1 LVGAPGDSGHLTIDR
16 ESDARRESDVAIPK
30 LRATA
35 ATERGGRSNDPE
47 GVKRNILE
55 VATAEFAANGF
66 SGARVDEIA
75 ALTRTSKRMIYYY
88 FTSKKG
94 LYLAVLENAYRN
106 IREVEAGLDLDSLDP
121 EMAMK
126 ALVGY
131 TFDYQNAHPEFVRL
145 VMIENIHEAVHL
157 RNSKAIQSLNIRIID
172 SLKRIIARGQR
183 AGNFRKGLDPIDL
196 HLTISALAFF
206 NVSNRA
212 TFSAIFNVDMGSMKA
227 LAIRR
232 AQVVDVVMRY
242 VLA

>member
-1 LVGAPGDSGHLTIDR
+1 VN
-16 ESDARRESDVAIPK
+16 DVALPK
-30 LRATA
+30 GLAPVTV
-35 ATERGGRSNDPE
+35 ERSGRSNDPE

-75 ALTRTSKRMIYYY
+75 SLTRTSKRMIYYY
-88 FTSKKG
+88 FNSKKG
-94 LYLAVLENAYRN
+94 LYLAVIENAYRS
-106 IREVEAGLDLDSLDP
+106 IREVEAGLDLNSLDP

-145 VMIENIHEAVHL
+145 VMIENIHEAAHL
-157 RNSKAIQSLNIRIID
+157 RSSKAIQSLNIRIID

-183 AGNFRKGLDPIDL
+183 AGSFRKRLDPIDL

-242 VLA
+242 VAA

>member
-1 LVGAPGDSGHLTIDR
+1 VD
-16 ESDARRESDVAIPK
+16 DVALPK
-30 LRATA
+30 ALAPA
-35 ATERGGRSNDPE
+35 ATGRASRSNDPE

-88 FTSKKG
+88 FNSKKG
-94 LYLAVLENAYRN
+94 LYLAVLENAYRS
-106 IREVEAGLDLDSLDP
+106 IREVEAGLDLDALDP
-121 EMAMK
+121 ETAMR

-157 RNSKAIQSLNIRIID
+157 RSSKAIQGLNVRIID

-183 AGNFRKGLDPIDL
+183 AGHFRKGLDPIDL

-206 NVSNRA
+206 NVSNQA
-212 TFSAIFNVDMGSMKA
+212 TFSAIFNVDMGSIKA

-242 VLA
+242 VAA

>member
-1 LVGAPGDSGHLTIDR
+1 M
-16 ESDARRESDVAIPK
+16 
-30 LRATA
+30 A
-35 ATERGGRSNDPE
+35 AERSGRSNDPE

-75 ALTRTSKRMIYYY
+75 SLTRTSKRMIYYY
-88 FTSKKG
+88 FNSKKG
-94 LYLAVLENAYRN
+94 LYLAVLENAYRS
-106 IREVEAGLDLDSLDP
+106 IREVEADLDLDALDP
-121 EMAMK
+121 ETAMK

-145 VMIENIHEAVHL
+145 VMIENIHEAAHL
-157 RNSKAIQSLNIRIID
+157 RSSKAIRSLNIRIID
-172 SLKRIIARGQR
+172 SLKRIVVRGQR
-183 AGNFRKGLDPIDL
+183 AGRFRKGLDPIDL

-242 VLA
+242 VAV

>member
-1 LVGAPGDSGHLTIDR
+1 MAGSSVKSGHSSKARITRVPPVETPDGTIAPANAAAKTEKKIISTR
-16 ESDARRESDVAIPK
+16 ERLLEAAI
-30 LRATA
+30 
-35 ATERGGRSNDPE
+35 
-47 GVKRNILE
+47 
-55 VATAEFAANGF
+55 AEFAENGM

-75 ALTRTSKRMIYYY
+75 SLTRTSKRMIYYY
-88 FTSKKG
+88 FNSKKG
-94 LYLAVLENAYRN
+94 LYLAVLENAYRS
-106 IREVEAGLDLDSLDP
+106 IREVEADLDLDSLDP
-121 EMAMK
+121 ETAMK
-126 ALVGY
+126 ARVGF
-131 TFDYQNAHPEFVRL
+131 TFDYQNSHPEFVRL

-157 RNSKAIQSLNIRIID
+157 RSSKAIQSLNIRIID
-172 SLKRIIARGQR
+172 TLKRIIARGQR

>member
-157 RNSKAIQSLNIRIID
+157 RSSKAIQSLNIRIID
-172 SLKRIIARGQR
+172 TLKRIIARGQR

-232 AQVVDVVMRY
+232 AQAVDVVMRY

>member
-1 LVGAPGDSGHLTIDR
+1 VD
-16 ESDARRESDVAIPK
+16 DVAASKAPAP
-30 LRATA
+30 RAI
-35 ATERGGRSNDPE
+35 ERGSRSNDPE

-66 SGARVDEIA
+66 SGARVNEIA
-75 ALTRTSKRMIYYY
+75 SLTRTSKRMIYYY
-88 FTSKKG
+88 FKSKKG

-106 IREVEAGLDLDSLDP
+106 IREVEANLDLDSLDP

-157 RNSKAIQSLNIRIID
+157 RSSKEIHGLNVRIID
-172 SLKRIIARGQR
+172 TLKRIIARGQR
-183 AGNFRKGLDPIDL
+183 EGRFRKGLDPIDL

-206 NVSNRA
+206 NVSNKA
-212 TFSAIFNVDMGSMKA
+212 TFSAIFDVDMGSMKA

-242 VLA
+242 VLP

>member
-1 LVGAPGDSGHLTIDR
+1 MALSKALT
-16 ESDARRESDVAIPK
+16 P
-30 LRATA
+30 A
-35 ATERGGRSNDPE
+35 ATGRASRSNDPE

-75 ALTRTSKRMIYYY
+75 SLTRTSKRMIYYY
-88 FTSKKG
+88 FNSKKG

-157 RNSKAIQSLNIRIID
+157 RSSKAIHSLNIRIID
-172 SLKRIIARGQR
+172 TLKRIIARGQR
-183 AGNFRKGLDPIDL
+183 AGSFRKGLDPIDL

-206 NVSNRA
+206 NVSNKA

-242 VLA
+242 VLS

>member
-1 LVGAPGDSGHLTIDR
+1 M
-16 ESDARRESDVAIPK
+16 AIPK
-30 LRATA
+30 LRARA
-35 ATERGGRSNDPE
+35 AMERGGRSNDPE

-88 FTSKKG
+88 FNSKKG

-157 RNSKAIQSLNIRIID
+157 RSSKAIQSLNIRIID
-172 SLKRIIARGQR
+172 TLKRIIARGQR
-183 AGNFRKGLDPIDL
+183 AGTD
-196 HLTISALAFF
+196 
-206 NVSNRA
+206 
-212 TFSAIFNVDMGSMKA
+212 
-227 LAIRR
+227 RR
-232 AQVVDVVMRY
+232 PN
-242 VLA
+242 

>member
-1 LVGAPGDSGHLTIDR
+1 MYAGVN
-16 ESDARRESDVAIPK
+16 DVAASKVP
-30 LRATA
+30 APQA
-35 ATERGGRSNDPE
+35 MERGSRSNDPE
-47 GVKRNILE
+47 GVKCNILE

-66 SGARVDEIA
+66 SGARVNEIA
-75 ALTRTSKRMIYYY
+75 SLTRTSKRMIYYY
-88 FTSKKG
+88 FKSKKG

-106 IREVEAGLDLDSLDP
+106 IREVEANLALDSLDP

-157 RNSKAIQSLNIRIID
+157 RNSKAIQGLNVRIID
-172 SLKRIIARGQR
+172 TLKRIIARGQR
-183 AGNFRKGLDPIDL
+183 TGSFRKGLDPIDL

-206 NVSNRA
+206 NVSNKA
-212 TFSAIFNVDMGSMKA
+212 TFSAIFDFDMASMKA

-242 VLA
+242 VLS